1 MYPWLS
7 TAVFAVL
14 LALLVYHAT
23 SSGTAETTWNLTV
36 SQELEIR

>member
-23 SSGTAETTWNLTV
+23 SSGTAETWNLTML
-36 SQELEIR
+36 QEWERR